1 MSRRTNRVKQHGMER
16 AERGGEAE
24 SGTRPQRHWRVFEYR
39 QPRPARP
46 RFTT

>member
-1 MSRRTNRVKQHGMER
+1 MSRRSNRVKQQGVER

-24 SGTRPQRHWRVFEYR
+24 RGTKPQRQWRVFEYR